1 MILVCL
7 GSEWPVPGVQIVN
20 SGAKWRAEGKKLN
33 HLAVIS
39 WSLLFAPSLNA
50 WNKPGSDISFLK
62 GRVENGQGRL
72 FIGS

>member
-20 SGAKWRAEGKKLN
+20 SGAKWRAEEKKRN

-50 WNKPGSDISFLK
+50 WKRPGSEISFLK

-72 FIGS
+72 FIGC

>member
-7 GSEWPVPGVQIVN
+7 GSEWPVPGVQILN
-20 SGAKWRAEGKKLN
+20 SSAKWRAQGKKRN

-50 WNKPGSDISFLK
+50 SNRPGSEMSFLK
-62 GRVENGQGRL
+62 ARAENGQGRL
-72 FIGS
+72 FIGC